1 MKRIVLIGLVLGVIS
16 TGCTGIISKHEYT
29 KEDVEKAKK
38 AYETVKKIVEL
49 KSTIKE

>member
-1 MKRIVLIGLVLGVIS
+1 MKSLIVSIVIGFGLV
-16 TGCTGIISKHEYT
+16 GCTGVISKHEYT